1 MINPA
6 APAAAAPAAPA
17 APAAAPAPVAAPA
30 PAETGALS
38 SSQAESQLA
47 DLFAR
52 SRGENKGR
60 EANGRYKGDA
70 PAEGDEPAAK
80 TAPPEPADGDEPAAA
95 EDADAA
101 PEADEDDDAPG
112 IPGAEDDAPAAD
124 AEVPEEI
131 DYEHNG
137 RTYKVPKP
145 LVEGAM
151 RQAQFTQEM
160 QRVSEQTKV
169 LAAREKAIESRQAV
183 MQELALPIATIQNT
197 REQIAS
203 IRGAMPDPEQDPVR
217 YMKLDKQARDLEVGL
232 QQLEAAVTKRGTEL
246 AQQEQSAKAE
256 LLKASYAAVSRAIP
270 KWNDPAY
277 RTEAAQH
284 ALARGFSQPELD
296 AMTDPRVVGL
306 LNDAMLYRRIQ
317 QAKADVRKKLTE
329 APPVVRPSAAT
340 NRAATQQA
348 QTKAMKDR
356 AKKSGSTAD
365 AQAAIRALLE
375 SARKKR

>member
-1 MINPA
+1 MVQPT
-6 APAAAAPAAPA
+6 AAPAAPA
-17 APAAAPAPVAAPA
+17 APVAAPAPAPAPVAAPE
-30 PAETGALS
+30 PVGLS
-38 SSQAESQLA
+38 ASQAESQLA

-52 SRGENKGR
+52 SRGEPKGGR
-60 EANGRYKGDA
+60 EANGRFKGEEPAEPAPAVAPVEADADGAPLPESDEPTAA
-70 PAEGDEPAAK
+70 PAED
-80 TAPPEPADGDEPAAA
+80 
-95 EDADAA
+95 
-101 PEADEDDDAPG
+101 DDDAPG
-112 IPGAEDDAPAAD
+112 IPGAEDDEPAAAGAD
-124 AEVPEEI
+124 LPEEVE
-131 DYEHNG
+131 YEHNG

-151 RQAQFTQEM
+151 RQADYTQGM
-160 QRVSEQTKV
+160 QRVSEQTQV
-169 LAAREKAIESRQAV
+169 LAAREQAIAQQQAR

-217 YMKLDKQARDLEVGL
+217 YMKLDKQARDLEAGL
-232 QQLEAAVTKRGTEL
+232 QQLEQAVAKRGTEL
-246 AQQEQSAKAE
+246 AQQEQSARAE

-270 KWNDPAY
+270 KWTDQAY
-277 RTEAAQH
+277 RTEVAQH
-284 ALARGFSQPELD
+284 ALTRGFTQPELD
-296 AMTDPRVVGL
+296 GMTDPRVVGL

-329 APPVVRPSAAT
+329 APPVVRPGAAT

-348 QTKAMKDR
+348 QTKALKDR
-356 AKKSGSTAD
+356 AKKSGSTGD